1 MNRLSADWH
10 VLRGALG
17 VFAICAL
24 LALAILTLS
33 NMFWQEMQAEY
44 QTHYTRFREVSA
56 QYLAVDDEERIIAEQ
71 YPKFIELYRRGV
83 IGDEH
88 RLSWIEALKSAG
100 TQLGLPQVEYVI
112 DAQRIYAP
120 DFPLTT
126 GTFNLNASDMEL
138 TLGLVHEE
146 DLVRLFDALDRT
158 AEGLFTVEACTLNRQ
173 GSPQMV
179 SGVQATIRAECK
191 LRWFTLEPAGDAKV
205 QL

>member
-33 NMFWQEMQAEY
+33 NLFWREMQAEY
-44 QTHYTRFREVSA
+44 QAHYTRFREVST

-71 YPKFIELYRRGV
+71 YPKFIELYQRGV

-88 RLSWIEALKSAG
+88 RLSWIEALTSAG
-100 TQLGLPQVEYVI
+100 TGLGLPQVEYVI
-112 DAQRIYAP
+112 DAQKNYVPEFA
-120 DFPLTT
+120 LNT
-126 GTFNLNASDMEL
+126 GTFNLNASDMAL
-138 TLGLVHEE
+138 TLGLVHEG
-146 DLVRLFDALDRT
+146 DLVRLFDTLDRT
-158 AEGLFTVEACTLNRQ
+158 AEGLFTVQACTLNRQ
-173 GSPQMV
+173 ESPQAV
-179 SGVQATIRAECK
+179 SGVQANIRAECK
-191 LRWFTLEPAGDAKV
+191 LRWFTLDPAGAKV